1 MSWSIPVGSVRGT
14 VIRVHITFL
23 LFLLWIGVAHYAQG
37 GAPAATEGVAFII
50 LLFLCV
56 LLHEFGHVFAAR
68 HYGVQTPDITLLPIG
83 GVARL
88 ERIPEEPTQEL
99 IIALAGPAVN
109 LVIGVCIYLALGGLI
124 PLESYEVQNPAIS
137 LFSRLAWVNFFLVL
151 FNLIPA
157 FPMDGGRVLR
167 ALLAYR
173 MGYGRATQIA
183 ATIGQGIAFLL
194 GILGLFGNPILL
206 FIALFVYLGASAEA
220 HATQIRQ
227 VSRGMIVSDAMVTQF
242 ESLSPLSRVEDAV
255 QCLIRTTQHEFPIVD
270 GAGRMRGVL
279 TRDAMIRAL
288 REHGPELS
296 VMEVMDRD
304 VPVIGH
310 RQNLDQALRLLQA
323 GRLPAVGVADTDG
336 RLIGLVTPENVGE
349 MMMVQAAQSRHPPRG
364 PWRSAVPR

>member
-1 MSWSIPVGSVRGT
+1 MGWSIPIGSVRGT

-23 LFLLWIGVAHYAQG
+23 LFLLWIGIAHYAQG
-37 GAPAATEGVAFII
+37 GAPAATQGVAFII

-99 IIALAGPAVN
+99 LIALAGPAVN
-109 LVIGVCIYLALGGLI
+109 LVIGLGIYLALGGLI
-124 PLESYEVQNPAIS
+124 PVEGYEVQNPGVS

-173 MGYGRATQIA
+173 LGYGRATQIA
-183 ATIGQGIAFLL
+183 ASVGQGVAFLL
-194 GILGLFGNPILL
+194 GIIGLFGNPVLL
-206 FIALFVYLGASAEA
+206 FIALFVYLGAAGEA
-220 HATQIRQ
+220 HATQMRQ
-227 VSRGMIVSDAMVTQF
+227 VSRAMIVADAMVTQF

-255 QCLIRTTQHEFPIVD
+255 QCLIRTTQHEFPVVD

-288 REHGPELS
+288 REHGPNVPVIE
-296 VMEVMDRD
+296 VMERD
-304 VPVIGH
+304 VPVVGH
-310 RQNLDQALRLLQA
+310 RQSLDQALRLLQER
-323 GRLPAVGVADTDG
+323 RLPVVGVADSAD

-349 MMMVQAAQSRHPPRG
+349 MMMVQAAQSRYAQRG
-364 PWRSAVPR
+364 FAG

>member
-1 MSWSIPVGSVRGT
+1 MGWSIPLGSVRGT
-14 VIRVHITFL
+14 VIRVHVTFL

-37 GAPAATEGVAFII
+37 GAPAATQGVAFII

-68 HYGVQTPDITLLPIG
+68 RYGVQTPDVTLLPIG

-99 IIALAGPAVN
+99 LIALAGPAVN
-109 LVIGVCIYLALGGLI
+109 LVIGVGITLALGGLI
-124 PLESYEVQNPAIS
+124 PLEGYEVQNPGVS

-173 MGYGRATQIA
+173 LGYGRATQIA
-183 ATIGQGIAFLL
+183 ASVGQGVAFLL
-194 GILGLFGNPILL
+194 GIIGLFGNPLLL
-206 FIALFVYLGASAEA
+206 FIALFVYLGAAAEA
-220 HATQIRQ
+220 HATQMRQ
-227 VSRGMIVSDAMVTQF
+227 VSRAMIVSDAMVTQF

-255 QCLIRTTQHEFPIVD
+255 QCLIRTTQHEFPVVD

-279 TRDAMIRAL
+279 TRDTMIRAL
-288 REHGPELS
+288 REHGPDAPVID
-296 VMEVMDRD
+296 VMERD
-304 VPVIGH
+304 IPVVGH
-310 RQNLDQALRLLQA
+310 RQSLDQALRLLQE
-323 GRLPAVGVADTDG
+323 RRVPAIGVVDGAD
-336 RLIGLVTPENVGE
+336 RLIGLVTAENVGE
-349 MMMVQAAQSRHPPRG
+349 MMMVQAAQSRYSQRG
-364 PWRSAVPR
+364 PERAVGQ

>member
-1 MSWSIPVGSVRGT
+1 MGWSIPIGSVRGT

-23 LFLLWIGVAHYAQG
+23 LFLLWIGIAHYAQG
-37 GAPAATEGVAFII
+37 GAPAATQGVAFII

-99 IIALAGPAVN
+99 LIALAGPAVN
-109 LVIGVCIYLALGGLI
+109 LVIGLGIYLALGGLI
-124 PLESYEVQNPAIS
+124 PVEGYEVQNPGVS
-137 LFSRLAWVNFFLVL
+137 LFSRLTWVNFFLVL

-173 MGYGRATQIA
+173 LGYGRATQIA
-183 ATIGQGIAFLL
+183 ASVGQGVAFLL
-194 GILGLFGNPILL
+194 GIIGLFGNPVLL
-206 FIALFVYLGASAEA
+206 FIALFVYLGAAGEA
-220 HATQIRQ
+220 HATQMRQ
-227 VSRGMIVSDAMVTQF
+227 VSRAMIVADAMVTQF

-255 QCLIRTTQHEFPIVD
+255 QCLIRTTQHEFPVVD

-288 REHGPELS
+288 REHGPNVPVIE
-296 VMEVMDRD
+296 VMERD
-304 VPVIGH
+304 VPVVGH
-310 RQNLDQALRLLQA
+310 RQSLDQALRLLQER
-323 GRLPAVGVADTDG
+323 RLPAVGVADGAD
-336 RLIGLVTPENVGE
+336 RLIGLVTAENVGE
-349 MMMVQAAQSRHPPRG
+349 MMMVQAAQSRYAQRG
-364 PWRSAVPR
+364 FAG

>member
-1 MSWSIPVGSVRGT
+1 MGWSIPVGSVRGT

-37 GAPAATEGVAFII
+37 GAPAAAQGIAFII

-99 IIALAGPAVN
+99 LIALAGPAVN
-109 LVIGVCIYLALGGLI
+109 LVIGICIYLALGGLV
-124 PLESYEVQNPAIS
+124 PVEGYEVQNPGIS

-173 MGYGRATQIA
+173 LGYGRATQIA
-183 ATIGQGIAFLL
+183 ASIGQGVAFLF

-206 FIALFVYLGASAEA
+206 FIALFVYLGAAAEA
-220 HATQIRQ
+220 HATQMRQ
-227 VSRGMIVSDAMVTQF
+227 VSRGMIVADAMVTQF

-255 QCLIRTTQHEFPIVD
+255 ECLIRTTQHEFPVVD

-288 REHGPELS
+288 REHGPDVPVIE
-296 VMEVMDRD
+296 VMESD
-304 VPVIGH
+304 VPVIGR
-310 RQNLDQALRLLQA
+310 RQSLDQALRLLQER
-323 GRLPAVGVADTDG
+323 RLPAVGVADNDN
-336 RLIGLVTPENVGE
+336 RLVGLVTAENVGE
-349 MMMVQAAQSRHPPRG
+349 MMMVQAAQSRYARRG
-364 PWRSAVPR
+364 PGR